1 MSATPVVILTG
12 AGRGIGL
19 AILQHLL
26 SLPTPP
32 NILAVTR
39 TITPALKSLSATHPS
54 SSSDL
59 ETISIDLSTPPQEL
73 TSDIKSLIIDVAIS
87 RWGRIDTLILNHGT
101 LDPVKKIVDSDGE
114 EWERTFRTNFL
125 SNVEIVRAGMG
136 ELRRKGGRVVMV
148 SSGAAV
154 GAYTGWGAYGASK
167 AALNHFNQ
175 TLALEEPDV
184 TTVAIRPG
192 VVDTDMQKALR
203 EVHGSVMKP
212 EEHAKFVNLKKSGGI
227 VKPEDVGAVLGN
239 LGMRAEKSLSGKFLT
254 WNDDALAAY
263 R

>member
-1 MSATPVVILTG
+1 MSVTPVVILTG

-26 SLPTPP
+26 ALPSPP
-32 NILAVTR
+32 HILAVTR
-39 TITPALKSLSATHPS
+39 TITPTLKSLSITHPQTLETVSVDFS
-54 SSSDL
+54 SPPSDL
-59 ETISIDLSTPPQEL
+59 K
-73 TSDIKSLIIDVAIS
+73 SDIKTLITDVAIN
-87 RWGRIDTLILNHGT
+87 RWGRIDSVILNHGR
-101 LDPVKKIVDSDGE
+101 LDPVAKVGDAEVE
-114 EWERTFRTNFL
+114 EWEETFRVNFF
-125 SNVEIVRAGMG
+125 SNVEVVRGVIG
-136 ELRRKGGRVVMV
+136 ELRRFGGRVVMV

-192 VVDTDMQKALR
+192 VVDTDMQTALR
-203 EVHGSVMKP
+203 EVHGKVMKP
-212 EEHAKFVNLKKSGGI
+212 EEHAKFLNLKKNGGI

-239 LGMRAEKSLSGKFLT
+239 LGMRMEKGLSGKFLN
-254 WNDDALAAY
+254 WNDEALAAY